1 MSVEIF
7 RHGIRVSA
15 MFPDAQGQGLQPLN
29 GLEGVEG
36 TDCGSQVPQQSDPC
50 LDNISDWAQ
59 GLDSL
64 SPDGT
69 MIAGIGLVQQ
79 GLAVRMGFPIE
90 IPAINN

>member
-1 MSVEIF
+1 
-7 RHGIRVSA
+7 
-15 MFPDAQGQGLQPLN
+15 MFSDAQGQGLQPLN

-36 TDCGSQVPQQSDPC
+36 TNCGPQVPLQGDPS
-50 LDNISDWAQ
+50 LDNLSDRAQ

-79 GLAVRMGFPIE
+79 GLAVRMGLPIE
-90 IPAINN
+90 IAAVNN